1 MLKSQLSRAFFKF
14 CHGNHLVYNTCWE
27 DPRLDRVALNLKPG
41 DRALVIT
48 SAGCNALDT
57 PLTSPTVLMRSMLIH
72 VRTRC
77 WSLN

>member
-27 DPRLDRVALNLKPG
+27 DPRLDRGALNLKPG

-48 SAGCNALDT
+48 SAG
-57 PLTSPTVLMRSMLIH
+57 
-72 VRTRC
+72 
-77 WSLN
+77 